1 MIRNFFLINALFF
14 CILISSPS
22 LANQLSYFDEALS
35 HYKKNELVKSKF
47 FFEKDIVYNPK
58 NEKSYLYLAKIFNTQ
73 ENVKEEEVNLNNVLM
88 LNPLNDEAIYM
99 LALLKIS
106 QSDYERSKELID
118 KFVLVCKTMCLKK
131 NEITEKLK
139 KLIPEDAKD
148 NN

>member
-1 MIRNFFLINALFF
+1 MIRNFFLIYALFF

-139 KLIPEDAKD
+139 KLIPKKAKD